1 MDEFWEACGS
11 ENMKHLTFYHEI
23 YEQTTYMPEVLEI
36 MTATEQGEHW
46 HQEDLLSVVQGG

>member
-1 MDEFWEACGS
+1 MSFGKPAVLK
-11 ENMKHLTFYHEI
+11 NMKHLTFYHEI